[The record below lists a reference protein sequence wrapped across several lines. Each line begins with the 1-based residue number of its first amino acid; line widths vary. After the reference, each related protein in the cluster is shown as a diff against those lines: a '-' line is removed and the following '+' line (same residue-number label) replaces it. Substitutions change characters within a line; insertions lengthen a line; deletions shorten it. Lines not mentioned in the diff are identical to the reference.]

1 MVSNKRLMLEIAVA
15 VLVVAAFSYMIGLLG
30 TLTVIAVIAV
40 TGLIINH
47 LLNTYRQN
55 RYMTDHSDD
64 PDFQWDDEDEDDGD
78 GESTGDNPSGG
89 SDGASSSST
98 SKSKFFKRIH
108 ILFPNP
114 YQKLLLVLLLGLVIT
129 AGWWTIQEIRNFQ
142 MFSLFSS
149 KKPVV
154 ITESV
159 YSGARPI
166 AKLYTG
172 TAVVM
177 LDDIKFKDPLFGD
190 RYIVGVCE
198 KKYIVEFGYD
208 DVDEFLSG
216 KVLQTACQGEVD
228 KLPQPRL
235 LAVNAV
241 MQNTIGNYTMSDPC
255 NLWDRNSTARSLA
268 ILRELKQHKIM
279 NIRTS
284 KEKLKNFL
292 APACISLKVPEQPQA
307 ATAIPAENHDM
318 NDDKNTQPEATT
330 AGDSRDA
337 KPKAISLK
345 NGQKSKNERQPHAAG
360 QK

>member
-1 MVSNKRLMLEIAVA
+1 MTKYKKFMLGIAVA
-15 VLVVAAFSYMIGLLG
+15 VLVLAALFSYMIGFLE

-40 TGLIINH
+40 TGLIFNY

-55 RYMTDHSDD
+55 RYMTDHSTD
-64 PDFQWDDEDEDDGD
+64 PDFQWNDDDADVREDS
-78 GESTGDNPSGG
+78 STGANSSEAGRSNPFG
-89 SDGASSSST
+89 
-98 SKSKFFKRIH
+98 RIN
-108 ILFPNP
+108 IIFPRF
-114 YQKLLLVLLLGLVIT
+114 YQKLLLVLLLVIVIT
-129 AGWWTIQEIRNFQ
+129 VGWWTIQEIRNFQ
-142 MFSLFSS
+142 MFSAFPS

-190 RYIVGVCE
+190 RYIIGVCE

-208 DVDEFLSG
+208 DVDEFMSG

-318 NDDKNTQPEATT
+318 NDTRNTQPEATT
-330 AGDSRDA
+330 AGNSRDA
-337 KPKAISLK
+337 KPKAISPK
-345 NGQKSKNERQPHAAG
+345 NGKKSKNEQQPRAAG